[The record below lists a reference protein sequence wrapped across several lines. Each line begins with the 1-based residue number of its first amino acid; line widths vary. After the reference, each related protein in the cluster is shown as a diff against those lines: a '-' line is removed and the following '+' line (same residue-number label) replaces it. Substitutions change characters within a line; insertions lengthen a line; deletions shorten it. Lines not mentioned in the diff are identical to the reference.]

1 MEWQVFEFVWKVG
14 LSVGAFI
21 VAFVW
26 KTLMEKVEAL
36 QKSNAALE
44 NELNKVKR
52 EYVEKAEMVRI
63 EHRIDRKF
71 DEMKEYFSMVLG
83 VTKK

>member
-36 QKSNAALE
+36 QKSNAVLE
-44 NELNKVKR
+44 SELNKVKR
-52 EYVEKAEMVRI
+52 EYVEKAEMERI

-83 VTKK
+83 VAKK